1 MWYKVRELFSKGQ
14 TFSQISRNLG
24 IHRETVSKYVKMEES
39 VFLSSDTYHRSFPHK
54 LDRYESFIVEE
65 LRTCPSYSSKQI
77 EDHLKERYGD
87 DLRDVC
93 SKTVFNYVVHI
104 RSKYGIPKEEDPV
117 RQMEKLPETPYGEFG
132 QVDFGE
138 YWMPREDGRHLKL
151 YFFVMVLSRS
161 RYKFVHFDTRPFT
174 SSTAIYAHEKAF
186 AFFGGRPQKLLY
198 DQDRV
203 FLHRENLGDL
213 EMTRAFAAFVDAM
226 HFQPVF
232 CRKSDPQ
239 SKGKVENA
247 VKYVKV
253 NFLRG
258 RRFRD
263 IENLNEE
270 ALSWLERTANGSMHH
285 GIFRI
290 PADVFA
296 EEKGYLAP
304 YYGTPVAPKVEMKEY
319 CVRRD
324 NTISYHCSFYTVPG
338 GTYRNAGTRVMV
350 EELDGRL
357 HIYSRETGKRIA
369 DHPLSEVSGALV
381 RDPAHKVARGAGIA
395 EKEQEIHR
403 HIGDVEALD
412 LFLAGIS
419 RSKPSYYGKNL
430 NYIIH
435 QMYGYRPE
443 ILQEALVR
451 CLTSQAYNAKMLMEV
466 SESIRVLRGSSALP
480 APAPIPHDAG
490 GIRPERT
497 SINSF
502 EQYFT

>member
-1 MWYKVRELFSKGQ
+1 M
-14 TFSQISRNLG
+14 
-24 IHRETVSKYVKMEES
+24 SKYVKMEES

-338 GTYRNAGTRVMV
+338 GTYRNAMSRVMV
-350 EELDGRL
+350 CEEDGRL
-357 HIYSRETGKRIA
+357 HIYSRETGKTIA
-369 DHPLSEVSGALV
+369 IHPISTVRGTLV
-381 RDPAHKVARGAGIA
+381 QDPSHKVERGGGVTDKELEVRNYIGDTDALGLFLSGIA
-395 EKEQEIHR
+395 
-403 HIGDVEALD
+403 G
-412 LFLAGIS
+412 
-419 RSKPSYYGKNL
+419 SKPRYYSRNL
-430 NYIIH
+430 SFIISH
-435 QMYGYRPE
+435 MREYRPD
-443 ILQEALVR
+443 ILQEAVAR
-451 CLTSQAYNAKMLMEV
+451 CLTSRAYNANMLMEA
-466 SESIRVLRGSSALP
+466 SESIRIRQGAAPLIP
-480 APAPIPHDAG
+480 AAPNDGASVKYQHMN
-490 GIRPERT
+490 PERT
-497 SINSF
+497 PLESF
-502 EQYFT
+502 CKYFQP

>member
-1 MWYKVRELFSKGQ
+1 
-14 TFSQISRNLG
+14 
-24 IHRETVSKYVKMEES
+24 MEES

-247 VKYVKV
+247 VKYVKA

-338 GTYRNAGTRVMV
+338 GTYRNAMSRVMV
-350 EELDGRL
+350 CEEDGRL
-357 HIYSRETGKRIA
+357 HIYSRETGKTIA
-369 DHPLSEVSGALV
+369 IHPISTVRGTLV
-381 RDPAHKVARGAGIA
+381 QDPSHKVERGGGVTDKELEVRNYIGDTDALGLFLSGIA
-395 EKEQEIHR
+395 
-403 HIGDVEALD
+403 G
-412 LFLAGIS
+412 
-419 RSKPSYYGKNL
+419 SKPRYYSRNL
-430 NYIIH
+430 SYIISH
-435 QMYGYRPE
+435 MREYRPD
-443 ILQEALVR
+443 ILQEAVAR
-451 CLTSQAYNAKMLMEV
+451 CLTSRAYNANMLMEA
-466 SESIRVLRGSSALP
+466 SESIRIRQGAAPLIP
-480 APAPIPHDAG
+480 AAPNDGASVKYQHMNPD
-490 GIRPERT
+490 RT
-497 SINSF
+497 PLESF
-502 EQYFT
+502 CKYFQP